1 MPDNP
6 LTDTFLFFTG
16 ATNDYLTLGPWRFL
30 LVALYWALLLG
41 SIYLAFRNWQED
53 PAQRTGT
60 HLGTAIV
67 RIMIGTMW
75 FEGMLWKLPLPLSSG
90 LEYWTQQEATR
101 AAFEF
106 HREFVTGFLLP
117 NLRLFGPFVFL
128 AELMF
133 SVSLILGIR
142 GSLRRG
148 DRHILRAA
156 AMARNL
162 SGGRPRGMAV
172 VIPLPRYIDVPLFP
186 LCGGAQSW
194 LRCLAAAKR
203 AGGPG
208 GTGFHRR
215 DLNRAT

>member
-6 LTDTFLFFTG
+6 ITDTILFFTA
-16 ATNDYLTLGPWRFL
+16 ATNDYLTLGIWRFL

-41 SIYLAFRNWQED
+41 SIYLAFRNWRED
-53 PAQRTGT
+53 PTQRTGT

-133 SVSLILGIR
+133 SVSLILGFAVRFVGVIGIVFVLQLWLGIYR
-142 GSLRRG
+142 AGDPAEWPWSYLFLAILMFLFSLYAAGRSLGLDAWLRR
-148 DRHILRAA
+148 
-156 AMARNL
+156 NV
-162 SGGRPRGMAV
+162 PAV
-172 VIPLPRYIDVPLFP
+172 RE
-186 LCGGAQSW
+186 GQ
-194 LRCLAAAKR
+194 
-203 AGGPG
+203 
-208 GTGFHRR
+208 GFVGWI
-215 DLNRAT
+215 LNRAT

>member
-6 LTDTFLFFTG
+6 ISDTILFFTA
-16 ATNDYLTLGPWRFL
+16 ATNDYLTLGIWRFL
-30 LVALYWALLLG
+30 LIALYWALLLG
-41 SIYLAFRNWQED
+41 SIYLAFRNWRED
-53 PAQRTGT
+53 PTQRTGT

-133 SVSLILGIR
+133 SVSLILGFAVRFVGVIGIVFVLQLWLGIYR
-142 GSLRRG
+142 AGDPAEWPWSYLFLAILMFLFSLYAAGRSLGLDAWLRR
-148 DRHILRAA
+148 
-156 AMARNL
+156 NV
-162 SGGRPRGMAV
+162 PAV
-172 VIPLPRYIDVPLFP
+172 RE
-186 LCGGAQSW
+186 GQ
-194 LRCLAAAKR
+194 
-203 AGGPG
+203 
-208 GTGFHRR
+208 GFIGWI
-215 DLNRAT
+215 LNRAT

>member
-6 LTDTFLFFTG
+6 LTDAFLFFAG

-41 SIYLAFRNWQED
+41 SIYLAIRNWRED

-75 FEGMLWKLPLPLSSG
+75 FEGMLWKLPLPLSGG

-106 HREFVTGFLLP
+106 HREFVTSFLLP
-117 NLRLFGPFVFL
+117 NLRLFGPLVFL
-128 AELMF
+128 TELMF
-133 SVSLILGIR
+133 SVSLILGFAVRFVGVIGIFFVLQLWLGIYR
-142 GSLRRG
+142 AGDPAEWPWSYLFLASLMFLFSLYAAGRSLGLDAWLRRSVPAVREG
-148 DRHILRAA
+148 QGFI
-156 AMARNL
+156 
-162 SGGRPRGMAV
+162 GG
-172 VIPLPRYIDVPLFP
+172 I
-186 LCGGAQSW
+186 
-194 LRCLAAAKR
+194 
-203 AGGPG
+203 
-208 GTGFHRR
+208 
-215 DLNRAT
+215 LNRAT